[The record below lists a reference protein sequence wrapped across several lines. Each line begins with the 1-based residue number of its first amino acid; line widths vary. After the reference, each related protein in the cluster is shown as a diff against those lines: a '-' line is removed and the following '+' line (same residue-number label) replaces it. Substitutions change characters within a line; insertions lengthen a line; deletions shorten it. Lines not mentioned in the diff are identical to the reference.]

1 MPLLKSRSFRI
12 AGLVVAAL
20 LAGPLVL
27 PAGTAMAQGTAPGD
41 AAVTESVG
49 GPIRLRQPQ
58 APAREPQTDR
68 EPAFQPAT
76 PAATYRPSDFEIYV
90 RRLANQNAD
99 DENGVRRLGAELITG
114 GRADLQD
121 QVSRVPGDYQISFGD
136 EVLVTIWG
144 SIDADLRLVVDRSGR
159 VSIPRVGTVQLAGVT
174 VAELPA
180 VISQRVGQVFKNF
193 QLSASVGQ
201 LRQIRIYVTGFT
213 ARPGAYSVGGLS
225 TIVNALMRAGGPTAA
240 GSLRIVELRRGGK
253 LVTNFDFYDLIVRGD
268 STADRRLQPDDIV
281 HIGAVGAQ
289 VGIIGSVNKPA
300 VVELKAGETVA
311 DMLRMVGG
319 FTAIADRTRLTVER
333 VAIRNEARILTL
345 GLPQENA
352 QVPAS
357 GDVFRAF
364 SAVDAIASSE
374 RPNRRVRIEGEVA
387 APGEYVLPPSSS
399 VRDALL
405 AAGGLT
411 KSAFLFGTEL
421 NRENVRLT
429 QQENYERA
437 LRDLETEFTRATT
450 TQRASSADEALAQ
463 ASRSTATGQLISRL
477 RAVRPSGR
485 IVLQL
490 DPAATELPDLVLED
504 GDRLF
509 IPSRPSSVG
518 VFGSVYNGGS
528 YLFQPGKSVDGYVRL
543 AGGPTRG
550 ADDGSVF
557 VVRANGSVVSARQT
571 NGGWLS
577 GGEFAATTALPGD
590 TIFVPEELN
599 KTTFMQSAK
608 EWTQILYQ
616 FGIGAAA
623 LKTLRN

>member
-1 MPLLKSRSFRI
+1 M
-12 AGLVVAAL
+12 
-20 LAGPLVL
+20 
-27 PAGTAMAQGTAPGD
+27 
-41 AAVTESVG
+41 TESVG

-571 NGGWLS
+571 NGWWLS

>member
-1 MPLLKSRSFRI
+1 MPQPRSRFFRI
-12 AGLVVAAL
+12 GVCAAATL
-20 LAGPLVL
+20 LAGS
-27 PAGTAMAQGTAPGD
+27 AAIFSGATWAQGTSD
-41 AAVTESVG
+41 AAANNDAVG
-49 GPIRLRQPQ
+49 GPIRLRQPP
-58 APAREPQTDR
+58 APAREIAAER
-68 EPAFQPAT
+68 EPASMPA
-76 PAATYRPSDFEIYV
+76 PYRPSDFELFV
-90 RRLANQNAD
+90 RRIAAQTVD
-99 DENGVRRLGAELITG
+99 DENGIRRLGAELVTG
-114 GRADLQD
+114 TRPDLQD

-180 VISQRVGQVFKNF
+180 VISQRVAQVFKNF

-201 LRQIRIYVTGFT
+201 IRQIRIYVTGFT

-240 GSLRIVELRRGGK
+240 GSLRNVELRRGGK
-253 LVTNFDFYDLIVRGD
+253 LLTNFDFYDLIVRGD

-333 VAIRNEARILTL
+333 LAIRNEARIVTVN
-345 GLPQENA
+345 LPQDST

-387 APGEYVLPPSSS
+387 APGEYVLPPASS

-411 KSAFLFGTEL
+411 KSAYLFGTEL

-463 ASRSTATGQLISRL
+463 ASRSTATGQLITRL

-509 IPSRPSSVG
+509 IPSLPSSVG

-528 YLFQPGKSVDGYVRL
+528 YLFQAGKSVDGYVRL

-571 NGGWLS
+571 SNSWLGGRD
-577 GGEFAATTALPGD
+577 FAATTALPGD

-599 KTTFMQSAK
+599 KTTFIQSAK

>member
-1 MPLLKSRSFRI
+1 M
-12 AGLVVAAL
+12 
-20 LAGPLVL
+20 
-27 PAGTAMAQGTAPGD
+27 
-41 AAVTESVG
+41 TESVG

-268 STADRRLQPDDIV
+268 STADRHLQPDDIV